1 MPPRCKA
8 LILLVSSV
16 LCAEARP
23 ARMAYL
29 AAGGEGAVKK
39 SANNNFAAT
48 TANGTAAALTGEA
61 CPAGDFLCRDN
72 IYCCPNGAF
81 CGTGSDIGECFACA
95 AGAYLCPDASGCCP
109 SSYTCG
115 TGSQADK
122 CTKSSPVLASW
133 AIALIVTIP
142 IVVIAACVRF
152 CVMRRKAAAPSFNE
166 AFVPAANPAYGAQPV
181 YNGAQPVYNGAPPYQ
196 AAAPPTSY
204 QDGGARQEWR

>member
-1 MPPRCKA
+1 MPRCT
-8 LILLVSSV
+8 LILLLASSV

-29 AAGGEGAVKK
+29 AASGEGAVKK
-39 SANNNFAAT
+39 SATNFAAA

-122 CTKSSPVLASW
+122 CTKSSPVLAAW
-133 AIALIVTIP
+133 AIALIVAIP
-142 IVVIAACVRF
+142 IAVIAACVRL

-166 AFVPAANPAYGAQPV
+166 AFVPAPNPAYGAQPV
-181 YNGAQPVYNGAPPYQ
+181 YNGAQPVYNGAPYQ
-196 AAAPPTSY
+196 AAAAPTSY